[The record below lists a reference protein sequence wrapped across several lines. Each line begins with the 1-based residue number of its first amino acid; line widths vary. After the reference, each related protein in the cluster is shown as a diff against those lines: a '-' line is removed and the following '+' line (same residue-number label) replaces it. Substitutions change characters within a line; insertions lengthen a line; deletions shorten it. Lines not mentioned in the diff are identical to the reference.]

1 MKKTITFCNV
11 WAMFARDRVGSQ
23 IKGLESKFYKILQIC
38 KKILVPTFSSFAAI
52 NQKGYFRKN
61 LIGFSSLAAF
71 LDITSKF
78 YRLPDGEYNAESIG
92 INFKFQK

>member
-1 MKKTITFCNV
+1 
-11 WAMFARDRVGSQ
+11 MFGLCLPGNRVGSQ
-23 IKGLESKFYKILQIC
+23 IKGLESKFDKILQIC

-78 YRLPDGEYNAESIG
+78 CRLPDGEYNAESIG